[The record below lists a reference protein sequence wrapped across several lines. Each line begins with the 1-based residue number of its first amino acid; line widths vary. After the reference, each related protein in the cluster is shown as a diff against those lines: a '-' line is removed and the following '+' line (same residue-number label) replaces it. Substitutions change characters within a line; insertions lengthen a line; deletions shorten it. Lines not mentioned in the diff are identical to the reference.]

1 VIEFNSVSKSYD
13 GGVSFAVK
21 NFVLR
26 VDRGEVLA
34 LVGES
39 GCGKTTTLKMV
50 NRLVSPCSGFVSIA
64 GKSVLDIC
72 VQDLRRNIGYVFQG
86 VGLFPHYSVRENVSA
101 VPSLLGWSPEA
112 VEERCSELLALVGLP
127 LASFGNRM
135 PMELSGGQAQRVGV
149 ARALAAKPEI
159 LLMDEPFGALDPIN
173 RAELQGEF
181 VRIQKSL
188 KLTVVMVTHDVTEA
202 MLVADRIA
210 IMKQGRIL
218 QCDTAAGL
226 LSSPTDDY
234 VTKLMKTPLTRA
246 LEVSK
251 LVSAAKTTDYFR

>member
-26 VDRGEVLA
+26 VNRGEVLA

-135 PMELSGGQAQRVGV
+135 PMELSGGAGTEGLVLLEHSRPSP
-149 ARALAAKPEI
+149 KI

-202 MLVADRIA
+202 CWSLIES
-210 IMKQGRIL
+210 Q
-218 QCDTAAGL
+218 
-226 LSSPTDDY
+226 
-234 VTKLMKTPLTRA
+234 
-246 LEVSK
+246 
-251 LVSAAKTTDYFR
+251 

>member
-1 VIEFNSVSKSYD
+1 
-13 GGVSFAVK
+13 
-21 NFVLR
+21 
-26 VDRGEVLA
+26 
-34 LVGES
+34 
-39 GCGKTTTLKMV
+39 
-50 NRLVSPCSGFVSIA
+50 
-64 GKSVLDIC
+64 
-72 VQDLRRNIGYVFQG
+72 
-86 VGLFPHYSVRENVSA
+86 
-101 VPSLLGWSPEA
+101 
-112 VEERCSELLALVGLP
+112 
-127 LASFGNRM
+127 M

-149 ARALAAKPEI
+149 VRALAAKPEI

-251 LVSAAKTTDYFR
+251 LVSAAQTTDYFR